1 VIGWLRDC
9 HVCNGWALDER
20 GAERTLRYF
29 RSMAKRRPDNMA
41 EWGAVTDFLHY
52 HGQSLDWIMDV
63 NPVSLICKAAA
74 RSARAQELQTQLF
87 QDASTGALDSRPVHS
102 RAAHVEEGHCG

>member
-1 VIGWLRDC
+1 
-9 HVCNGWALDER
+9 
-20 GAERTLRYF
+20 
-29 RSMAKRRPDNMA
+29 
-41 EWGAVTDFLHY
+41 
-52 HGQSLDWIMDV
+52 MDV